1 MGPPISYGADVAK
14 GIVVAGAKKG
24 GGMALQGA
32 MATGKLALQG
42 AMAGGQLALE
52 GGAAGGQLALEGV
65 AAGGQAL
72 VTQALPAMASGAFTA
87 GKVALENVLVPIA
100 RETFNQVVV
109 PGLKGAA
116 SAGIEAGRLSIEHG
130 PGIAS
135 AVGKG
140 LAVAGAEGARVSV
153 RAGTSLFFKLTKLIE
168 EHGAKGLTA
177 LEEGSSS
184 TARRKRGASPP
195 QYAAA
200 GPAMIEDEA
209 RATPAKQRDPQTQR
223 TQQTGLDSVMEFHQN
238 AEGWKSTGKGRLVEQ
253 LASRPNFIDLLGPV
267 DNPKKTLGQMN
278 RNQLVALLL
287 KYDKAHGNI

>member
-1 MGPPISYGADVAK
+1 MALE
-14 GIVVAGAKKG
+14 GAK
-24 GGMALQGA
+24 
-32 MATGKLALQG
+32 
-42 AMAGGQLALE
+42 AGGSLALE
-52 GGAAGGQLALEGV
+52 GAKAGGSLALVGAKAGGSLALEGAKAGGSLALV
-65 AAGGQAL
+65 GAKAGGQALFENVAAPL
-72 VTQALPAMASGAFTA
+72 VTQALPAMASGAMQVSRSA
-87 GKVALENVLVPIA
+87 IENILVPMA
-100 RETFNQVVV
+100 RETVNQVVI
-109 PGLKGAA
+109 PGLQGAA
-116 SAGIEAGRLSIEHG
+116 SAGIEAGRLSLEHG

-140 LAVAGAEGARVSV
+140 LAVAGAEGVKVTA

-168 EHGAKGLTA
+168 EHGAKGMTA

-200 GPAMIEDEA
+200 GPAMLGDVA
-209 RATPAKQRDPQTQR
+209 RAAPAERRDPQTQR

-253 LASRPNFIDLLGPV
+253 LASRPNFIDMLGPV